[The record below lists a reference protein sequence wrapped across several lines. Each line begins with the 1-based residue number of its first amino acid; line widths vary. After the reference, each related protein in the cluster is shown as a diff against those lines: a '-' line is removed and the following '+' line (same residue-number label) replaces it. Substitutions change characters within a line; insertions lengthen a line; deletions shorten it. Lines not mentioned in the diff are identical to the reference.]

1 MFIQNN
7 ILKLVHSIAENS
19 VEIEEKNRFAFM
31 LLIGM
36 IESQRDLVTFGD
48 TQSQS
53 NNNQQLPQS
62 TEQAMH

>member
-1 MFIQNN
+1 
-7 ILKLVHSIAENS
+7 
-19 VEIEEKNRFAFM
+19 M

-48 TQSQS
+48 TQS

-62 TEQAMH
+62 TEHKLCIKGQFCALCFESKLIIFNLTTVILK